1 MQRLHNR
8 KLQGYLRAFASYHGL
23 NSNDNNPN
31 ISYNTRVELAEKH
44 HDEDGEEDGWN
55 LTVKTL
61 VDGHNGTLKAIWRK
75 EVRIL
80 PLSCSINVLMDP
92 YQHFDAI
99 IVATGRY
106 NAPNIPNI
114 SGAELLAS
122 RFPGTSSTLANIAVR
137 LASRTR
143 RCLSLVPA

>member
-1 MQRLHNR
+1 MSEFLLYPLRVSQDDAALHNR

-44 HDEDGEEDGWN
+44 HDDDGEEDGWN

-75 EVRIL
+75 EVRE
-80 PLSCSINVLMDP
+80 
-92 YQHFDAI
+92 Y
-99 IVATGRY
+99 RY
-106 NAPNIPNI
+106 F
-114 SGAELLAS
+114 SEV
-122 RFPGTSSTLANIAVR
+122 TY
-137 LASRTR
+137 
-143 RCLSLVPA
+143 